1 MSTFRTPGPIGNAAA
16 LRLFEHLAASTWGW
30 LADARRLGLGFSED
44 TVSDLAM
51 LEIARD
57 GSSGVDVRRVSKKSE
72 RLVGFDWL
80 WVVSRPGRLPT
91 IYVVQAKK
99 LKLDRSQAYSYGRLR
114 YPAGSRYQMDALQD
128 FADWIGAVPMY
139 CFYNNVDLLTA
150 QMHWNCRVQL
160 LPDVPQ
166 LGCTLAPLDVV
177 RPVHDSR
184 GPKGFRS
191 IHWRREALPWRCLF
205 HPTCIGSSLGDG
217 RGMEFEANNKL
228 GKDRA
233 LEFLSAQT
241 PDDEGPID
249 WRDLVNQLG
258 LDDLVRRYAT
268 GSFVPIPDRI
278 VSLTLED

>member
-1 MSTFRTPGPIGNAAA
+1 MNTFRESGPIGNAAA
-16 LRLFEHLAASTWGW
+16 LTLFEHLAESTWGW

-80 WVVSRPGRLPT
+80 WVVSRPGRRPT
-91 IYVVQAKK
+91 IYVIQAKK
-99 LKLDRSQAYSYGRLR
+99 VKLDRSQTYSYGRLR

-139 CFYNNVDLLTA
+139 CFYNNVDHYTA
-150 QMHWNCRVQL
+150 AMHWNCSVQMP
-160 LPDVPQ
+160 PDVTQ
-166 LGCTLAPLDVV
+166 LGCTLVPLDVV
-177 RPVHDSR
+177 RPVHDGP

-191 IHWRREALPWRCLF
+191 IHRNPKALPWRCLF
-205 HPTCIGSSLGDG
+205 HPGCIGSSLGDG
-217 RGMEFEANNKL
+217 REVEFEANNTL
-228 GKDRA
+228 GRDGA
-233 LEFLSAQT
+233 LEFLSTPA

-249 WRDLVNQLG
+249 WRDLVNQLD

>member
-1 MSTFRTPGPIGNAAA
+1 MSTFGTPGPIGTGAA

-51 LEIARD
+51 LEIAR
-57 GSSGVDVRRVSKKSE
+57 GGWSGVDVRRVSKRSE

-99 LKLDRSQAYSYGRLR
+99 VKLNRSQSYSYGRLR
-114 YPAGSRYQMDALQD
+114 YPAGSRYQMDALED

-139 CFYNNVDLLTA
+139 CFYNHVDNLTA

-177 RPVHDSR
+177 RPIHD
-184 GPKGFRS
+184 GPDPKGFRS
-191 IHWRREALPWRCLF
+191 IHRNPDALPWRCLF
-205 HPTCIGSSLGDG
+205 HPGCIGSSLVDG
-217 RGMEFEANNKL
+217 RGMQTEANNML
-228 GKDRA
+228 GRDRA
-233 LEFLSAQT
+233 LEFLSALAPSDGGT
-241 PDDEGPID
+241 ID
-249 WRDLVNQLG
+249 WRDLVGQLD
-258 LDDLVRRYAT
+258 LDDLVRRYAS